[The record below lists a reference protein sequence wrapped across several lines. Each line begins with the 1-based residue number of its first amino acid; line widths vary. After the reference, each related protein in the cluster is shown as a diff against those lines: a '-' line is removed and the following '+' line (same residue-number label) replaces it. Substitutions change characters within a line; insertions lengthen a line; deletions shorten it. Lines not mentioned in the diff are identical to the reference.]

1 MVSLLIE
8 DVRDKIDPMHFG
20 CLKGTS
26 TSYCLLDMVHNRPF
40 SKMAPTEGGLET
52 GGIDCFAVC
61 VPSP

>member
-1 MVSLLIE
+1 MMIIIIMETLFVFEYSCKSL
-8 DVRDKIDPMHFG
+8 
-20 CLKGTS
+20 
-26 TSYCLLDMVHNRPF
+26 F